1 MIANIKLS
9 TMDQQTTI
17 SIFERRA
24 KSAGLPM
31 AEICRRAGVHPT
43 TFSRWKQSLRN
54 PAPIAATTRS
64 LEAIDRA
71 LVAAENPAEKIAL
84 GSQTEGR
91 GGGSGNSIGTADAAA
106 APDVSPPPP
115 STGEAE
121 AGGVLPCAPGGG
133 V

>member
-1 MIANIKLS
+1 MMTATQIIEGLGGTVQVANALGLAP
-9 TMDQQTTI
+9 TTV
-17 SIFERRA
+17 SSW
-24 KSAGLPM
+24 KSANSIPKWRMPGIEQL
-31 AEICRRAGVHPT
+31 AQKKG
-43 TFSRWKQSLRN
+43 F
-54 PAPIAATTRS
+54 
-64 LEAIDRA
+64 
-71 LVAAENPAEKIAL
+71 AL
-84 GSQTEGR
+84 GSQAEGR